1 MEVRWLE
8 DFCVLARTLHFS
20 RAAEERNITQPTF
33 SRRIKLLEEEMGT
46 MLINRETMPL
56 TLTPS
61 GELFLATCVDITTQL
76 KETKERCH
84 NIVKAES
91 EKLRFAT
98 TQTLYLSFY
107 NDWVNNL
114 NSDIDLKINLKSAS
128 WASKQLIKELE
139 QQKCDLIICYWSPN
153 IDFFDIIDG
162 RDFDHIT
169 IAHEKLIP
177 MSLVGDKGKAMYCLP
192 GRNHIPYISDNDQTA
207 MNKVISKFLA
217 RKQEPAQLLVV
228 SESGQATSIKAMIE
242 EGFGIGWL
250 PERMIGPEKDNR
262 LIPAGGEN
270 WEIPLEIR
278 AYKAR
283 QNSHSQLK
291 ALWADIKK
299 SMGNTAPTLLD
310 SQSN

>member
-8 DFCVLARTLHFS
+8 DFCALARTLHFS

-61 GELFLATCVDITTQL
+61 GALFLVTCVDITTQL

-91 EKLRFAT
+91 EKLHFAT

-177 MSLVGDKGKAMYCLP
+177 MSLVGDTGKAMYSLP
-192 GRNHIPYISDNDQTA
+192 GRNHLPYISYNDQTA

-217 RKQEPAQLLVV
+217 RKQESAQLLVV

-250 PERMIGPEKDNR
+250 PERMIGPAKDSR
-262 LIPAGGEN
+262 LVPAGGEN

-291 ALWADIKK
+291 ALWSDIKK
-299 SMGNTAPTLLD
+299 SMGNTAPTL
-310 SQSN
+310 

>member
-8 DFCVLARTLHFS
+8 DFCALARTLHFS

-61 GELFLATCVDITTQL
+61 GRVFLATCINITTQL
-76 KETKERCH
+76 KETKERFH
-84 NIVKAES
+84 NIEKAES
-91 EKLRFAT
+91 QKLRFTT
-98 TQTLYLSFY
+98 TQSLYLSFY
-107 NDWVNNL
+107 NDWVNSLDSN
-114 NSDIDLKINLKSAS
+114 IDLKINLKSAS
-128 WASKQLIKELE
+128 WASKQLIQELE

-162 RDFDHIT
+162 QGFDHLT

-177 MSLVGDKGKAMYCLP
+177 MSAINDTGQAMFSLP
-192 GRNHIPYISDNDQTA
+192 GTDHIPYICYNDQTA

-217 RKQEPAQLLVV
+217 QQQESAQLLVV
-228 SESGQATSIKAMIE
+228 SESGQATSVKAMIE

-250 PERMIGPEKDNR
+250 PQRMINPLKDKR
-262 LIPAGGEN
+262 LIRAGDDS

-278 AYKAR
+278 VYKAK
-283 QNSHSQLK
+283 QNTHSQL
-291 ALWADIKK
+291 ATLWSDILH
-299 SMGNTAPTLLD
+299 NL
-310 SQSN
+310 

>member
-192 GRNHIPYISDNDQTA
+192 GRNHIPYISYNDQTA